1 MSTPARGLNGS
12 FGSSSEEHFTSRG
25 PVRHTVRPFIKE
37 FKNRSTKPPA
47 GHPGPIGDAKI
58 DGSKPSFLD
67 LGVFATRQANHD
79 DERSAALKAAN
90 AVFRKGGSAA
100 PSPETT
106 SSPNAPAGRILQS
119 LVAAE
124 DAPAVRSG
132 NADEKIRRGGGPGK
146 AEKSSPAGRQKR
158 TLQPKGEVA
167 RVAEELP
174 AESSS
179 PEISIVSR
187 PRRERRPIQK
197 RWVFETALI
206 AGEKWKRRLR
216 QAAR

>member
-1 MSTPARGLNGS
+1 MSTPSRGPKRP
-12 FGSSSEEHFTSRG
+12 FGSSSEGHFTSRG

-47 GHPGPIGDAKI
+47 ANPGTIGDAKI

-79 DERSAALKAAN
+79 DERSAALKAAD

-100 PSPETT
+100 PAPETAP
-106 SSPNAPAGRILQS
+106 SSNAPAGRILQS

-124 DAPAVRSG
+124 DAPAVRSAA
-132 NADEKIRRGGGPGK
+132 ADEKLRRGGGPGK
-146 AEKSSPAGRQKR
+146 AEKSSPIRRQKPA
-158 TLQPKGEVA
+158 LQPKSEVA
-167 RVAEELP
+167 RVAVEQR
-174 AESSS
+174 AENSS
-179 PEISIVSR
+179 PEMSPVSR
-187 PRRERRPIQK
+187 PRRERRRILK
-197 RWVFETALI
+197 RWVLETELI

>member
-1 MSTPARGLNGS
+1 MSTPARGPNGP

-47 GHPGPIGDAKI
+47 ANPGPIGDAKI

-132 NADEKIRRGGGPGK
+132 NAG
-146 AEKSSPAGRQKR
+146 
-158 TLQPKGEVA
+158 
-167 RVAEELP
+167 
-174 AESSS
+174 
-179 PEISIVSR
+179 
-187 PRRERRPIQK
+187 
-197 RWVFETALI
+197 
-206 AGEKWKRRLR
+206 
-216 QAAR
+216 